1 MDDRAGRASE
11 AATAATWMPEA
22 GRLGSGDRGD
32 VDDRGRARLGS
43 GDRGGVDD
51 RGRARHCRRRSL
63 FKKTI

>member
-32 VDDRGRARLGS
+32 VDDRGRAPRK
-43 GDRGGVDD
+43 
-51 RGRARHCRRRSL
+51 RRPQDADSFASDL
-63 FKKTI
+63 AAALANITL